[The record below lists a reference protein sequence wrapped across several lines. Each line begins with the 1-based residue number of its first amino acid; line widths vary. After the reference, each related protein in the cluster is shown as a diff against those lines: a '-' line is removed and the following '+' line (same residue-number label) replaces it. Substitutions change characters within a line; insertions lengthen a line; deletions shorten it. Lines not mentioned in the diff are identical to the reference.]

1 MPGGAPSFS
10 VGIEEEYL
18 LVDKQTRALAADP
31 PKDLFSECEK
41 KLGGLVAHEFM
52 RSQIEVNTPVAQSIP
67 EAVGMLID
75 LRRTVVDTADD
86 FGLAPIAASTHPFSH
101 WEDQAFTDMDRYVTI
116 AEDLQTVVRRLLISG
131 MHVHVGI
138 DDDELRI
145 DLMNQ
150 ARYFLPH
157 ILALTTSS
165 PFWQGIQ
172 TGLKSYRLSVWDEM
186 PRTGIPNDFDSFAE
200 YQRHVD
206 ALVEASIIE
215 DATKLW
221 WDIRPSARFPTL
233 EMRIADVCT
242 FVHDAGAVAA
252 LFACL
257 LRMLWR
263 LKTNNQRWRQYA
275 TMLIEENRWRA
286 QRYGL
291 DNGLVDFGKGRIIPV
306 VELVDELIEL
316 VREDASA
323 LGCTQEI
330 ESLRQITERG
340 TSAHRQVARFDA
352 FLQNGASEEDALKG
366 VVDHLIAETRN
377 FDAL

>member
-1 MPGGAPSFS
+1 MPGPEPSFS

-18 LVDKQTRALAADP
+18 LVDKQSRALAADP
-31 PKDLFSECEK
+31 PKDLFSACEK
-41 KLGGLVAHEFM
+41 KLGDLVAHEFM
-52 RSQIEVNTPVAQSIP
+52 RSQIEVNTPVAKTVP

-75 LRRTVVDTADD
+75 LRSAVVDTADK

-150 ARYFLPH
+150 VRYFLPH
-157 ILALTTSS
+157 ILALSTSS

-186 PRTGIPNDFDSFAE
+186 PRTGLPNDFDSFAE
-200 YQRHVD
+200 YKRHVD
-206 ALVEASIIE
+206 ALVNAGIIE
-215 DATKLW
+215 DATKVW

-242 FVHDAGAVAA
+242 YVHDAGAVAA
-252 LFACL
+252 LYTCL

-275 TMLIEENRWRA
+275 SMLIEENRWRA

-291 DNGLVDFGKGRIIPV
+291 DEGLVDFGKGRIIPV
-306 VELVDELIEL
+306 VDLVDELIDL
-316 VREDASA
+316 IAEDAAA
-323 LGCTQEI
+323 LGCEKEI
-330 ESLRQITERG
+330 QSLRQITARG

-352 FLQNGASEEDALKG
+352 FRDNGSSDDEALKS

-377 FDAL
+377 FDNL